1 MPVRAASGERR
12 RLVTRARQILRP
24 LYVALPPEVRELLA
38 PYPNERPAAV
48 IVRALRL
55 LRLADRGA
63 SVAKARGGRRR

>member
-12 RLVTRARQILRP
+12 CLVTPARRILRP

-38 PYPNERPAAV
+38 PYPGESPAAV

-55 LRLADRGA
+55 LRIADKGTSAAR
-63 SVAKARGGRRR
+63 ARGGRRR